1 MIEKLKIYAKITNL
15 WAIARRYFVNN
26 FYDGMLTVLGV
37 LLGFFVIIL
46 KESQPSIDSNFVILT
61 GMGSSIS
68 MFFSGMTGSYLSERA
83 ERKKIKDELRRAM
96 VISEVEE
103 ALEDEKSSVIEIEK
117 AMLTKLKHI
126 MNPDKRKNEK
136 KPKTIQEKA
145 QSFASLVVSFVNG
158 GSPFLGGVVPLI
170 PFLFVTHAHFLTFI
184 LSFLII
190 LFCIILLGIFLG
202 IVSKESILKNILQM
216 AFAFLLTLVISIF
229 LLG

>member
-1 MIEKLKIYAKITNL
+1 MLEKLKIYAKITNL

-46 KESQPSIDSNFVILT
+46 KEGQPLIDSHFVILT

-68 MFFSGMTGSYLSERA
+68 MFFSGITGSYLSERA
-83 ERKKIKDELRRAM
+83 ERKKIKDEIRRAM

-103 ALEDEKSSVIEIEK
+103 ALDDENSSVEEIER
-117 AMLTKLKHI
+117 AMLTKLNHI
-126 MNPDKRKNEK
+126 INPKRRINEK

-170 PFLFVTHAHFLTFI
+170 PFFFVSNAGFLTFI

-190 LFCIILLGIFLG
+190 LSCIILLGIFLG
-202 IVSKESILKNILQM
+202 VVSKESILKNILQM

>member
-1 MIEKLKIYAKITNL
+1 MLEKLKIYAKITNL

-46 KESQPSIDSNFVILT
+46 KEGQPLIDSHFVILT

-68 MFFSGMTGSYLSERA
+68 MFFSGITGSYLSERA
-83 ERKKIKDELRRAM
+83 ERKKIKDEIRRAM

-103 ALEDEKSSVIEIEK
+103 ALDDENSSVEEIER
-117 AMLTKLKHI
+117 AMLTKLNHI
-126 MNPDKRKNEK
+126 INPKKRINEK

-170 PFLFVTHAHFLTFI
+170 PFFFVSNAGFLTFI

-190 LFCIILLGIFLG
+190 LSCIILLGIFLG